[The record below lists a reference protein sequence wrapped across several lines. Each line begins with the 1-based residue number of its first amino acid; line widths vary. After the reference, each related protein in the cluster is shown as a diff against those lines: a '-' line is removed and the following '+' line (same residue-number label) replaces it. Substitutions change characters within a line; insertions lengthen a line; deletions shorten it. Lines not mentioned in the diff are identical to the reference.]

1 MKNSTHHGVYLKLH
15 QVNDKD
21 IIERLDEQKNKQGY
35 IKRLIR
41 EDVAFENFA
50 SEAFKKEGD
59 ENGNQSEGET

>member
-1 MKNSTHHGVYLKLH
+1 MKNNTHHGVYLKLH

-41 EDVAFENFA
+41 EDTAFEHFCD
-50 SEAFKKEGD
+50 EAFKE
-59 ENGNQSEGET
+59 ENNGNKQEGKTK

>member
-1 MKNSTHHGVYLKLH
+1 MKNNTHHGVYLKLH

-41 EDVAFENFA
+41 EDTAFEHFCD
-50 SEAFKKEGD
+50 EAFKEG
-59 ENGNQSEGET
+59 ENGNEQEGKT

>member
-1 MKNSTHHGVYLKLH
+1 MKNNTHHGVYLKLH

-41 EDVAFENFA
+41 EDAAFEHFCN
-50 SEAFKKEGD
+50 EAFKEGN
-59 ENGNQSEGET
+59 NGNEQERKT